1 MTRIV
6 TIGGGSGQYTLLS
19 GLREVPH
26 LDITAIVTAADSGGS
41 SGVLRT
47 ERNTLPPGDMRRCL
61 AALATTKNE
70 NLRFLFLDEGRF
82 GGDGPLAEHP
92 LLNLV
97 LVYAAEKDRD
107 GMIGALRR
115 VERLFEVQGHVYP
128 VTFSS
133 VDLCAEFENGVMVRG
148 EHLIDTG
155 DHEGTGRI
163 TQIWLERRPDGK
175 KDKRVIKP
183 FKMALRAIREAEF
196 IVIGPG
202 DLFTSIIPNVLVPQ
216 VSEALGETNATVVFV
231 TSIMT
236 KRGETSGFTAVDFV
250 HTFEQ
255 YAGKCVDVVVC
266 NSEMPSLVAIGRYTA
281 EGAVPVEPLA
291 PARKGG
297 TWEGKRVIVGD
308 LLFEEQSGF
317 TRHHSEKLAQVVY
330 RIIHK
335 FV

>member
-6 TIGGGSGQYTLLS
+6 TIGGGSGQYVLLS
-19 GLREVPH
+19 GLREVPS

-47 ERNTLPPGDMRRCL
+47 ERNALPPGDMRRCL
-61 AALATTKNE
+61 SALATTKDE

-82 GGDGPLAEHP
+82 GGNGPLAEHP

-97 LVYAAEKDRD
+97 LVYAAEKDRE
-107 GMIGALRR
+107 GVIGALRR
-115 VERLFEVQGHVYP
+115 VECLFEVRGHVYP

-133 VDLCAEFENGVMVRG
+133 VDLCAEFENGVVVRG
-148 EHLIDTG
+148 EHLIDIR

-163 TQIWLERRPDGK
+163 TRIWLERRPDGK
-175 KDKRVIKP
+175 KNKKVKP
-183 FKMALRAIREAEF
+183 FGLALRAIREAEF

-202 DLFTSIIPNVLVPQ
+202 DLFTSIIPNVLVPE
-216 VSEALGETNATVVFV
+216 VSEALGGTNAIVLFV

-236 KRGETSGFTAVDFV
+236 KRGETSGFTAADFV
-250 HTFEQ
+250 HTFEA
-255 YAGKCVDVVVC
+255 YAGRCVDVVVC
-266 NSEMPSLVAIGRYTA
+266 NSEMPSLVAINRYAA
-281 EGAVPVEPLA
+281 EGAVPVEPLV

-297 TWEGKRVIVGD
+297 VWEGKRVIAD
-308 LLFEEQSGF
+308 DFLFEESSGF

-330 RIIHK
+330 RIIHGL
-335 FV
+335 V